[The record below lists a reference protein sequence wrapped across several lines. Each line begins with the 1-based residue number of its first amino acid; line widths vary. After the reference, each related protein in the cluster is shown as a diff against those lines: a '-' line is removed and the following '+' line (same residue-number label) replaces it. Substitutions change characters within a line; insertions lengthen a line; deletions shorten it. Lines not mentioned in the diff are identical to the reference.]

1 MRGYLRYLR
10 SREESGAM
18 YFQVSR
24 THLSEHLSYGLCEKG
39 VGLSNGEIISST
51 SQPVFAHND
60 FSTSSVA
67 HFRFAH
73 V

>member
-1 MRGYLRYLR
+1 MGC
-10 SREESGAM
+10 
-18 YFQVSR
+18 VK
-24 THLSEHLSYGLCEKG
+24 KG

-73 V
+73 VWDVQTETDQFWSARW